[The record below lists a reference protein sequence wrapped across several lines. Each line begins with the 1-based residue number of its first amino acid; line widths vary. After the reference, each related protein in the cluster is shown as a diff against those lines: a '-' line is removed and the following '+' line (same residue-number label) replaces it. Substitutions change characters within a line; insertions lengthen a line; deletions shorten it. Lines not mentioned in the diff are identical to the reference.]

1 MAIPRLNGP
10 LSRRDRRIVAY
21 LVGIVVVV
29 ATYTFVYDWGMR
41 ALEGRPHSIF
51 RSFQTVVETMTT
63 TGYGADSPW
72 RSPVMNVFMVF
83 MQLTGIGLGFVTLR
97 LVVVPL
103 FTQAEVDLDER
114 LAPKR
119 DHLVVCEYR
128 RDSAVLLDELDDN
141 GVDYVLVS
149 PDETAARDLSDAGYD
164 AIHGSLR
171 EPEAYSR
178 ASLDSAR
185 AVLVDAGDATVEA
198 ILTLRSIRPD
208 VDVVALTDDSDLR
221 EVLLGVGADTVL
233 SPHAVVGQ
241 RLGEK
246 AGASFGTALGDAV
259 ALGPD
264 VEVVER
270 LVPHDSRLVG
280 STLREA
286 RLRERSGATVVGAW
300 IDGRLHLP
308 PDPDATIR
316 SNTVLVVLGR
326 PESIEALGELTRPTQ
341 PVGRR
346 GRVVVLGAGEVGSAA
361 RAAVTGAGVDVTTV
375 DRTDGEGVDVVGD
388 ATARDT
394 LRTAGVGEAD
404 AVVVC
409 LPDDTATL
417 LATATVRTLDPT
429 VEVLV
434 RVNDTDTAAR
444 ALRAGADYVLSV
456 PRVSAR
462 MVVGD
467 LRGEDVLEP
476 ASQMRLVRV
485 DADPFAGRTLAE
497 SEISETTGCRV
508 IAVERDGEVSA
519 PVDPTRPLVAGDVL
533 TLVGTDANVQAFLD
547 RYDVSPAEPA
557 E

>member
-1 MAIPRLNGP
+1 MAILRPDGP

-21 LVGIVVVV
+21 LVGVVLVV
-29 ATYTFVYDWGMR
+29 LVYTLVYDWGMR
-41 ALEGRPHSIF
+41 TLEGRPHSVF

-72 RSPVMNVFMVF
+72 ESPVMNLFMVF

-97 LVVVPL
+97 LVIVPL

-114 LAPKR
+114 LPPKR

-128 RDSAVLLDELDDN
+128 RDSAVLLDELDDD

-149 PDETAARDLSDAGYD
+149 PDERTARDLSDEGYD

-171 EPEAYSR
+171 EPEAYDR

-198 ILTLRSIRPD
+198 ILTVRALRPD

-221 EVLLGVGADTVL
+221 DVLLGVGADTVR

-246 AGASFGTALGDAV
+246 AGAAFGRALGDAV

-270 LVPHDSRLVG
+270 LVPHDSDLVG
-280 STLREA
+280 TTLREA

-300 IDGRLHLP
+300 IDGRLSLP
-308 PDPDATIR
+308 PDPDAVLR
-316 SNTVLVVLGR
+316 ANTVLVVLGR
-326 PESIEALGELTRPTQ
+326 PEAVEALGELTRPTR

-346 GRVVVLGAGEVGSAA
+346 GRVVVLGGGEVGSAA
-361 RAAVTGAGVDVTTV
+361 RAAVADAGVDVTTV
-375 DRTDGEGVDVVGD
+375 DREAGETVDVVGD
-388 ATARDT
+388 ACDAET
-394 LRTAGVGEAD
+394 LRAAGVDEAD

-409 LPDDTATL
+409 LPDDTAAL
-417 LATATVRTLDPT
+417 LATATVRSLDPT

-476 ASQMRLVRV
+476 ASQVRLVRV
-485 DADPFAGRTLAE
+485 DAAPFAGRTLAE
-497 SEISETTGCRV
+497 SGIAEATGCRV
-508 IAVERDGEVSA
+508 IAVERGGDVTA
-519 PVDPTRPLVAGDVL
+519 PPDPARPLGAADRL
-533 TLVGTDANVQAFLD
+533 TVVGTDAAVRTFLD
-547 RYDVSPAEPA
+547 RFDVSATEP
-557 E
+557 